1 MSTLSALPFLR
12 DEMTAQSANAPTRT
26 PLSARIGTQIAAIA
40 RAFWRGLER
49 TGQLRARQHLLDLAW
64 QYEATQPSLAR
75 DLRGAAKRIVEG

>member
-1 MSTLSALPFLR
+1 MSTLSALPYLR

-26 PLSARIGTQIAAIA
+26 RIGTQIAAIA